1 MKKVF
6 IVVSILSVLLV
17 SGKAFAFG
25 GCESDCR
32 KCHSLEKSEVQ
43 GILKKLHVSEAKVL
57 DIKMSPLKG
66 LWQVTVD
73 EKGKRGLLYVGFS
86 KKYVVGGPIFE
97 VDTASNETAQAL
109 GRVPQPA
116 RYVDV
121 SRIPVKDALVVG
133 DSNAP
138 YKVVVFTDPD

>member
-73 EKGKRGLLYVGFS
+73 EKGKRDSLLKLGNELNIFRQMVEVMFGLF
-86 KKYVVGGPIFE
+86 
-97 VDTASNETAQAL
+97 
-109 GRVPQPA
+109 
-116 RYVDV
+116 
-121 SRIPVKDALVVG
+121 
-133 DSNAP
+133 
-138 YKVVVFTDPD
+138 